1 MTGSDRLKGRLRA
14 CIAPAARKLIA
25 LVTGSGIAVVATLGR
40 SQDVDPPKNPHLP
53 NAWHSARIDP
63 ATGGRYLPDR
73 NEELTRFQERVL
85 RSGAAIPYP
94 HYHDSR
100 TVVMGIRSAGI
111 NARTRRRVHLLVDNE
126 QIDPGLTVLIATD
139 EAPDVVAERLEL
151 QGIEHREKVS
161 IVRIAHDRP
170 AHITFPFLRDYA
182 PIVRVK
188 STPDGF
194 QTEGLVLFDGST
206 LNRVIDHRFGVE
218 SRRAKSTIDA
228 RFQLT
233 KNLVD
238 FYSERIGHPIQKYYL
253 DLSMDG
259 GNLITDG
266 GGTCFLTKV
275 FLDKNDRSREF
286 IHKELADKVGCVRS
300 VFLDAPQRLDP
311 IQHVD
316 MQLYFADRQNVVLS
330 MPALYEGDRKAE
342 YKNLNELLSMG
353 YKVHRLPRKTA
364 SITYA
369 NILTTKLNVYVP
381 QYSRYL
387 VESKQQLA
395 INQQIRKLLRR
406 GNVARAKS
414 LMQRSPQTTVI
425 DAAAELSID
434 NLRALELVQRLL
446 PRKRVVPTD
455 SDDTLRSWGSWHCR
469 THELPEQ
476 L

>member
-111 NARTRRRVHLLVDNE
+111 NARTRRRVRLLVDNE

-275 FLDKNDRSREF
+275 FLD
-286 IHKELADKVGCVRS
+286 
-300 VFLDAPQRLDP
+300 APQRLDP
-311 IQHVD
+311 IHHVD

-342 YKNLNELLSMG
+342 YKNLNELLSKG
-353 YKVHRLPRKTA
+353 YKVHRLHRKTA